1 MAVNLTDYLNDAKT
15 KLGNLAVVNRAYPN
29 YYNLDGSNVLE
40 YHAPDGGHFSGSV
53 FYTSRLVATHAQNA
67 LPDSLAS
74 TLKLILDRKLHEY
87 NLNKGVVTAK
97 P

>member
-1 MAVNLTDYLNDAKT
+1 MADLTAYLNDTKT
-15 KLGNLAVVNRAYPN
+15 KLGNIAIVNRAYPN

-40 YHAPDGGHFSGSV
+40 YHAPEGGHFSGGL

-74 TLKLILDRKLHEY
+74 TLKMILERKLYEY
-87 NLNKGVVTAK
+87 NLNKGVVTPK